1 MRTIRRRYLVFKIDS
16 KAILSRRNV
25 LELLKEASGN
35 EAFSITLLTYVPEIM
50 EGIIRCDHR
59 NIGRVREILNGSFDR
74 AVVRTLR
81 TSGTVRTLK
90 NTFSELSGPRKKNK
104 QDLRKGF

>member
-16 KAILSRRNV
+16 KVILSRRNV
-25 LELLKEASGN
+25 QELLKEASGN

-50 EGIIRCDHR
+50 EGIIRCDHK
-59 NIGRVREILNGSFDR
+59 NIGRVREMLNVSFHG
-74 AVVRTLR
+74 AAVRTLR

-90 NTFSELSGPRKKNK
+90 NNFSELSDPTKKTSK
-104 QDLRKGF
+104 T